1 MKMRNILALAA
12 IALITAGCF
21 QGNESEIGPQE
32 TLEAFYRS
40 ICSGD
45 FDGAGNLCHKPEM
58 DGYLENFRTTWEK
71 TDSTVAAMASDI
83 LSEMVIEVSDEND
96 SGEKSSIFYKLTTSD
111 GQSKEKVA
119 TLRKEEGTWK
129 IEAITDKR

>member
-1 MKMRNILALAA
+1 MKKTLVLAA

-32 TLEAFYRS
+32 TLETFYRS

-58 DGYLENFRTTWEK
+58 DGYLENFRTKWEK
-71 TDSTVAAMASDI
+71 TDSTVAAIASDI
-83 LSEMVIEVSDEND
+83 LSGMVIEVSDENE
-96 SGEKSSIFYKLTTSD
+96 SGEKSTVFYKLTASN

-119 TLRKEEGTWK
+119 TLRKEEGAWK
-129 IEAITDKR
+129 IGKETLSS